1 MNGKGHPAIVIAVIV
16 ASALMA
22 VPGAWAQGRCSVATL
37 KGSYGVVE
45 QGTIVMEGVMGLPVG
60 SPTANVALVTYDGA
74 GNLSAT
80 YQASY
85 GGMPLSGS
93 LQGTYRVDP
102 DCTYYDSVPT
112 AHLERKGTIVGE
124 GMLQEI
130 HAIYTVPWIVGGG
143 TRWKTPV
150 GGCSAAHLKGSYS
163 LFGQGVIVVPNGPTL
178 PGRQTGLITYNG
190 RGNFH
195 GSETVNLAG
204 EIENNTFTGA
214 YTVGSNCS
222 ASADISSSSG
232 LNLHVVGVIT
242 GEGVR
247 QAVRVIAA
255 EPDWVFVNA
264 IYRQ

>member
-1 MNGKGHPAIVIAVIV
+1 MNGKGHLVIVIAVII
-16 ASALMA
+16 ASALVA
-22 VPGAWAQGRCSVATL
+22 VPAAWAQGRCSVATL

-45 QGTIVMEGVMGLPVG
+45 QGTTVVPGVMGLPVG

-80 YQASY
+80 FQASY

-102 DCTYYDSVPT
+102 DCTYYDSVPEVG
-112 AHLERKGTIVGE
+112 LERKGTIVGE
-124 GMLQEI
+124 GMLQEV

-150 GGCSAAHLKGSYS
+150 GGCSAANLKGSYS
-163 LFGQGVIVVPNGPTL
+163 LFGQGMIVVPNGPTL
-178 PGRQTGLITYNG
+178 PGRQTGLVTYNG
-190 RGNFH
+190 RGNFY
-195 GSETVNLAG
+195 GSETVNLDG
-204 EIENNTFTGA
+204 EVENNTFTGT
-214 YTVGSNCS
+214 YTVGGNCI

-232 LNLHVVGVIT
+232 LKLHVSGVVV

-247 QAVRVIAA
+247 QAVRIIIA
-255 EPDWVFVNA
+255 ERGWVFVSA
-264 IYRQ
+264 INRQ